1 MRLYRIAY
9 LFEFKSSAVD
19 LSIFLKG
26 GQAFLPYF
34 ADLRG
39 SRAYVGSY

>member
-19 LSIFLKG
+19 LSIFFKG
-26 GQAFLPYF
+26 DQAFLLYF
-34 ADLRG
+34 ADRRG
-39 SRAYVGSY
+39 SRAFVGSY